1 MIDVTE
7 NEIRRSGAELIAKS
21 ANPELAAE
29 IVQAIVKLWKRG
41 AINPMRRNAAGKIV
55 WSANPDFD
63 RHLLKSRLVGE
74 GI

>member
-29 IVQAIVKLWKRG
+29 CVQGLVELWKQG
-41 AINPMRRNAAGKIV
+41 AIYPVTRNATGRIV

-63 RHLLKSRLVGE
+63 RDLLKRAG
-74 GI
+74 